1 MVEVITIK
9 ELAKDLKISERSCK
23 RWIAS
28 LRKKNPQEKA
38 LHRFRMNTQIF
49 TKEDVGKVMELCLD
63 LNQEKTVNTS
73 T

>member
-1 MVEVITIK
+1 MVEVITVK
-9 ELAKDLKISERSCK
+9 ELAKDLKFSERSCRRLLAK
-23 RWIAS
+23 
-28 LRKKNPQEKA
+28 LRKENPQEKA

>member
-1 MVEVITIK
+1 MVEIITVK
-9 ELAKDLKISERSCK
+9 ELAKDLKFSERSC
-23 RWIAS
+23 RRLIAK
-28 LRKKNPQEKA
+28 LRKENPQEKA

-49 TKEDVGKVMELCLD
+49 TKEDVGKVMELCLN

>member
-23 RWIAS
+23 RWIAD

-38 LHRFRMNTQIF
+38 LHRFRLTTQIF

-63 LNQEKTVNTS
+63 LKQEKTVNTS
-73 T
+73 I